1 MRCFCWSLGFNHPR
15 LSACVPGTRMPTQP
29 QLASLHGSWHKH
41 RSPKTGILAV
51 SRYTREV
58 PAAQVAHPIT
68 AEFVLSEVPI
78 AQSLGNSRCRQGFCF
93 PRRSQ
98 AQAHRNPEK
107 DPRQGT
113 CCEWQHHLLT
123 ALNSAVQT
131 PGMQAQVILTRKSIH
146 RSPQLDRLSGG
157 LLELQAKGYH

>member
-1 MRCFCWSLGFNHPR
+1 MCLSHACSHSPSSCPCTGPGTNTGLLRQESWQRAGTRERYQR
-15 LSACVPGTRMPTQP
+15 LSLLTRSQ
-29 QLASLHGSWHKH
+29 
-41 RSPKTGILAV
+41 
-51 SRYTREV
+51 
-58 PAAQVAHPIT
+58 
-68 AEFVLSEVPI
+68 
-78 AQSLGNSRCRQGFCF
+78 QSLFFPKSLSLNHLVIPDARQGFCF

-113 CCEWQHHLLT
+113 CCEWEHHLLT
-123 ALNSAVQT
+123 ALNLAVQT

-157 LLELQAKGYH
+157 LLELQAMGYH